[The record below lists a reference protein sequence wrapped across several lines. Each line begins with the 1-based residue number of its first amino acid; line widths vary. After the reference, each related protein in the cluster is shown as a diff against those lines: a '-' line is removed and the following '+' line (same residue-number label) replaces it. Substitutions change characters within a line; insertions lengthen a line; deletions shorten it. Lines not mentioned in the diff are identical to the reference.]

1 MAKKTI
7 TLWGGSGFTTKLW
20 PPGDPFKPDR
30 DATRWLNSSKT
41 TSDSLHSALSY
52 FLSTGWPTEAL
63 DDFLRD
69 IVPKAGWSEDW
80 EGGPTVRVYAETYR
94 PGMANGPSV
103 SQLFNGYWEPPVKP
117 RGRMK

>member
-20 PPGDPFKPDR
+20 PPGDSFKPDR
-30 DATRWLNSSKT
+30 DGTRWLNSGKT
-41 TSDSLHSALSY
+41 TSDKLHNALCY

-63 DDFLRD
+63 DDFLKD
-69 IVPKAGWSEDW
+69 IMPPAGWMEDW
-80 EGGPTVRVYAETYR
+80 TDAPPAGETYR
-94 PGMANGPSV
+94 EGARNGPSIT
-103 SQLFNGYWEPPVKP
+103 QLFNGYWEPPVKP